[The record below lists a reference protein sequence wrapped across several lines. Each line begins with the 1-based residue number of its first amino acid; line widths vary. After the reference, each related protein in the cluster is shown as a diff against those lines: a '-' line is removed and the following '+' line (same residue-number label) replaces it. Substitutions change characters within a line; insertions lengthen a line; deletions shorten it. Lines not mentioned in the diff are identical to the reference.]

1 MTNNLRKIF
10 DDFTNHFN
18 RSILGSSILGTQAT
32 PTRILSEWLAV
43 LGIFSEFW
51 KPCVYLTHEG
61 TSTFNCSQEEDV
73 PTLLIIRKE
82 RVLIGGFMD
91 RRSSSK
97 AHGIMINTIVRCG
110 GMVRLVVVG
119 CVLVFLTPES
129 QAELRQQQSNL
140 IQSKAFEW
148 LLLKSVYRSFVI
160 QERRQEGNLD
170 HPFNI
175 PCWKKPEYPEINR
188 DIQTLRS
195 MTTFYTTC
203 YACCLEFLD
212 ST

>member
-1 MTNNLRKIF
+1 MKLGSGEISCGEYVGSVIRFTPIDIETTLPGAFVVSYNAISPGYRSATVVKLHEENSSAILSFSDTESASVSLENTTKTAHQPLRGKWKIRFDFLLKLQTTVEKPLTILQTIF
-10 DDFTNHFN
+10 D

-82 RVLIGGFMD
+82 RALIGGFTD

-97 AHGIMINTIVRCG
+97 WWYG
-110 GMVRLVVVG
+110 
-119 CVLVFLTPES
+119 VF
-129 QAELRQQQSNL
+129 
-140 IQSKAFEW
+140 
-148 LLLKSVYRSFVI
+148 
-160 QERRQEGNLD
+160 
-170 HPFNI
+170 
-175 PCWKKPEYPEINR
+175 
-188 DIQTLRS
+188 
-195 MTTFYTTC
+195 
-203 YACCLEFLD
+203 
-212 ST
+212 

>member
-1 MTNNLRKIF
+1 MTNDHRKTF

-18 RSILGSSILGTQAT
+18 RSILGSSILGTLAT
-32 PTRILSEWLAV
+32 PTRMLSEWLAV

-97 AHGIMINTIVRCG
+97 ALGIMINTIVRCG

-119 CVLVFLTPES
+119 CVLVFLTSES
-129 QAELRQQQSNL
+129 QAELRQTQSNL
-140 IQSKAFEW
+140 IQSKAFKRLILEP
-148 LLLKSVYRSFVI
+148 LYRSYMV
-160 QERRQEGNLD
+160 QERREESQLERIV
-170 HPFNI
+170 P
-175 PCWKKPEYPEINR
+175 
-188 DIQTLRS
+188 
-195 MTTFYTTC
+195 YTT
-203 YACCLEFLD
+203 L
-212 ST
+212 STFTVGKNRSTQR